1 MFEKIDSILKE
12 LKTKLNSKN
21 IDDLEFKIE
30 HLERDADNEL
40 EKLMSKVDPKNEA
53 LWQELD
59 WRIEDFNNLPEPK
72 NSCDEFEKENL
83 SMMFPDEDN
92 EEGYNWNMD

>member
-72 NSCDEFEKENL
+72 NSYDEFEKENL
-83 SMMFPDEDN
+83 SMMFPDEDD